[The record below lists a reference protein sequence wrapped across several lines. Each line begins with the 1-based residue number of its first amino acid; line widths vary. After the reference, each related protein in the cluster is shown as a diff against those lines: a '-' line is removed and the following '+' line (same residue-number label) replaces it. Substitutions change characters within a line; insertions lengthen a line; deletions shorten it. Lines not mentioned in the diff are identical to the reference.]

1 MNKLNEEDILQL
13 LEKISK
19 SLKKFHDLDP
29 DPLYL
34 QNEMDPENC
43 FKRY

>member
-13 LEKISK
+13 LEKIS
-19 SLKKFHDLDP
+19 KKFHDLDP